1 MPRSRWDASEMRQF
15 EKFFARFVTFPE
27 KANPTAQQVG
37 TACGGVEQCRP
48 SGPTVV
54 T

>member
-1 MPRSRWDASEMRQF
+1 MPYSRRDASGMRQF

-37 TACGGVEQCRP
+37 TACGGVSNAACP
-48 SGPTVV
+48 GPQS
-54 T
+54 